1 LVLKPNHLGKL
12 NNKDMKYDQPLL
24 FEPNR
29 VWRLYT
35 GGMLLDEFTGT
46 KDGMEAHFPEDWLA
60 STVLANNGEHSQAP
74 DEGLAKVITN
84 GNASVSLQYILTSNG
99 ASILGSKHYSKYGAN
114 TAVLCKYLDSAVR
127 LPIQCHPD
135 AATARKLFNSP
146 FGKTECWHIISTR
159 RINGEE
165 PYILLGFKENIN
177 PEKFKKAVYDQDI
190 PAMMDMLHKIPA
202 KAGETYFVPGRI
214 PHAIGP
220 GVFMLEVQEPSDWVI
235 QPEPYCVD
243 IKLSHSDMWGILQP
257 EQGLEVFDYTG
268 LSQKKLAEKTDPSNR
283 VLFESDGLKI
293 IELIGSGQTSAFSL
307 WKVFIRGKVQIPIP
321 SEFAI
326 MVVEKGSGTI
336 EWPGG
341 SRPLKQSD
349 YFLKPSDLKKME
361 IISNDQLELLV
372 CLPPIVN

>member
-1 LVLKPNHLGKL
+1 
-12 NNKDMKYDQPLL
+12 MKYDQPLL
-24 FEPNR
+24 FAPNR

-35 GGMLLDEFTGT
+35 GGLLLDEFTGT
-46 KDGMEAHFPEDWLA
+46 KDGSDGHFPEDWLA
-60 STVLANNGEHSQAP
+60 STVMAKNGEHSQAA
-74 DEGLAKVITN
+74 DEGLAKVIT
-84 GNASVSLQYILTSNG
+84 GGKAPVSLQEILTGYG
-99 ASILGSKHYSKYGAN
+99 ASILGSRHYSKYGAN

-190 PAMMDMLHKIPA
+190 PAMMDMLHKIPV

-235 QPEPYCVD
+235 QPELYCAD
-243 IKLSHSDMWGILQP
+243 IKLSDTDMWGILTP
-257 EQGLEVFDYTG
+257 EQGLQVFEYLG
-268 LSQKKLAEKTDPSNR
+268 LSEKDLLKKVAPSNKKLLSNDQIS
-283 VLFESDGLKI
+283 VT
-293 IELIGSGQTSAFSL
+293 ELIGPVHTPAFAL
-307 WKVFIRGKVQIPIP
+307 WKANLKGIARIQFPT
-321 SEFAI
+321 EFAI
-326 MVVEKGSGTI
+326 VVVENGTGVI
-336 EWPGG
+336 QCGHKIQ
-341 SRPLKQSD
+341 SLKRSD
-349 YFLKPSDLKKME
+349 YIMIPAGLENWEFKTDSRLDLLICM
-361 IISNDQLELLV
+361 
-372 CLPPIVN
+372 PPVTI

>member
-1 LVLKPNHLGKL
+1 
-12 NNKDMKYDQPLL
+12 MKYTQPL
-24 FEPNR
+24 FFAPNR

-35 GGMLLDEFTGT
+35 GGMLLDEFSG
-46 KDGMEAHFPEDWLA
+46 KINGSDDHFPEDWLA
-60 STVLANNGEHSQAP
+60 STVMAKNGDHSQSP
-74 DEGLAKVITN
+74 DEGLAKVITD
-84 GNASVSLQYILTSNG
+84 GKTTVSLQEILTSNG

-177 PEKFKKAVYDQDI
+177 PENFKKAVYAQDI
-190 PAMMDMLHKIPA
+190 PAMMEMLHKIPV

-235 QPEPYCVD
+235 QPEHYCVD

-268 LSQKKLAEKTDPSNR
+268 LTQKKLAEKTDPSNR
-283 VLFESDGLKI
+283 VLQQSANLKI
-293 IELIGSGQTSAFSL
+293 TELIGPEQTNAFSL
-307 WKVFIRGKVQIPIP
+307 WKVLVHGKAQIPTP

-326 MVVEKGSGTI
+326 LVVEKGSGTI
-336 EWPGG
+336 EWTGG
-341 SRPLKQSD
+341 SKPVKQSD
-349 YFLKPSDLKKME
+349 YFLKPSDLKEME
-361 IISNDQLELLV
+361 ISSNDQLELLV
-372 CLPPIVN
+372 CLPPIVH